1 MGKKETKTWDDRF
14 CSWKFLFYTLIF
26 FWPLSV
32 YGYFRVKALM
42 KKQGVKKMGRI
53 YQKFICRNSSCDDS
67 GYDIF
72 LVDCTFVYHILYI
85 NQSGVCRKAGTFC
98 MNHKGIYKL

>member
-14 CSWKFLFYTLIF
+14 CSWKFRILYPDFFLAFVGIWIF
-26 FWPLSV
+26 QRK
-32 YGYFRVKALM
+32 GTDEKT
-42 KKQGVKKMGRI
+42 GCKKMGRI

-72 LVDCTFVYHILYI
+72 LVDCIFVYHILYI

-98 MNHKGIYKL
+98 MNNKGIYKP